1 MVLPPG
7 FDLLLR
13 VRQTEEPM
21 LVKGWGIRGFKWE
34 GEQGGSGSPIRMPA
48 TILAG
53 TARVAENARITW
65 MLVV

>member
-1 MVLPPG
+1 VVVLPPG

-34 GEQGGSGSPIRMPA
+34 GSEVIRFSSSQ
-48 TILAG
+48 LFLLKS
-53 TARVAENARITW
+53 RV
-65 MLVV
+65 L